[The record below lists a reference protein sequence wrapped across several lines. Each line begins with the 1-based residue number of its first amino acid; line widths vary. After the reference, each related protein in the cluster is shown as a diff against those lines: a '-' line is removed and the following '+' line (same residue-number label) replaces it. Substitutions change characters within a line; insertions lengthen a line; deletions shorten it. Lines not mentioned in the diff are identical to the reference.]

1 MKITKTQ
8 LKQIIKEELEAAID
22 EGFLDRLK
30 SKAKGHVTSVTA
42 GGGIDRSEEGEK
54 SGGLAQIDFQIKM
67 GHKYQNALQ
76 KMSQSIAKDAKKMAG
91 DKDFQRRMQSIMQ
104 ILNKAAKGIRSRS
117 ASRSRGRSPKER
129 TRRSILGVAI

>member
-104 ILNKAAKGIRSRS
+104 ILNKAAKALDPEALRAAEGEARK
-117 ASRSRGRSPKER
+117 KER
-129 TRRSILGVAI
+129 EGRF